1 MSTIREITSA
11 IPASN
16 NIFSEIK
23 QVRLQKLLPI
33 ARQILTRTHMNKSKK
48 YGVPLNSLKAI
59 VRQKGTYKTFIEP
72 FGNDEMA
79 LEALNKVITE
89 LPGPNAVTKRRRRTS
104 RKTRRNRRH

>member
-1 MSTIREITSA
+1 MSTIRDITA
-11 IPASN
+11 GIPASN
-16 NIFSEIK
+16 DIFANIK
-23 QVRLQKLLPI
+23 QVRLQKLLPT

-59 VRQKGTYKTFIEP
+59 VRQKGAYKTFIEP

-89 LPGPNAVTKRRRRTS
+89 LPGPNYLTRRRRRTS

>member
-1 MSTIREITSA
+1 MSTIREITAA

-48 YGVPLNSLKAI
+48 YGVPLNALKAV
-59 VRQKGTYKTFIEP
+59 VRQKGSYKTFIEP